1 MASSKGTVYLVG
13 AGPGDPLLLTLK
25 GLWCLERA
33 DVVVYDRLVSEYLL
47 TFCRQDAELVYVG
60 KETSHHTLSQDQIN
74 RVLSERAL
82 EGKTVCRLKGG
93 DPFVF
98 GRGGEEAAH
107 LAALG
112 IEYEVVPGITAAVSV
127 PAYAGIPVT
136 HRDYSSSLT
145 IVTGHRR
152 QGQEEELLA
161 GLNGRQATAVFL
173 MGYENLESIRDQ
185 LLARGWS
192 ADTPAALVCRG
203 TRAGQK
209 TVTGTLENLQGRAR
223 SAGIG
228 SPSVLI
234 VGRVV
239 ELREQLRWRERLPLF
254 GKRVLIT
261 RALDQAREMAGKIM
275 ALGGEPLCLPVLEF
289 APPRDPAPLDHAL
302 DEIGAYR
309 WVIFTS
315 ANGVAFFF
323 KRMRER
329 GIDIRSLGGRLAA
342 LGPGTGRALAGY
354 GLKVEFTPD
363 EYRAEAFLEGLLN
376 LITPGSRVLLPR
388 ASEARSVL
396 PDGLR
401 AAGIRVDVAPAY
413 QTLPGGG
420 RYRQVLDEAL
430 AQDRLDYLTFASS
443 SSVRNFQQLF
453 SESEL
458 AGILGRTRVA
468 CIGPVTAATAT
479 DSGIRV
485 DLVAGEY
492 TIDGLLEAIVAEAG
506 DKGGRLDV
514 S

>member
-1 MASSKGTVYLVG
+1 MANSKGTVYLVG

-47 TFCRQDAELVYVG
+47 TFGRQDAELVYVG
-60 KETSHHTLSQDQIN
+60 KETNHHTLTQDQIN
-74 RVLSERAL
+74 QVLSERAL

-152 QGQEEELLA
+152 RGREEEA
-161 GLNGRQATAVFL
+161 PDGPGGRRGTSVFL
-173 MGYENLESIRDQ
+173 MGYENLASIRRQ

-192 ADTPAALVCRG
+192 ADTPAALVCWG

-209 TVTGTLENLQGRAR
+209 TVSGTLENLQERAR

-228 SPSVLI
+228 APSVLI

-239 ELREQLRWRERLPLF
+239 ELRRQLYWREKLPLF
-254 GKRVLIT
+254 GKRILVT
-261 RALDQAREMAGKIM
+261 RALDQARGMAGKIM

-289 APPRDPAPLDHAL
+289 APPPDPAPLDHAL
-302 DEIGAYR
+302 DDIDAYQ
-309 WVIFTS
+309 WAIFTS

-329 GIDIRSLGGRLAA
+329 GIDIRSLKGRLAA

-354 GLKVEFTPD
+354 GLKVEYTPE

-376 LITPGSRVLLPR
+376 LIAPGSRVLLPR
-388 ASEARSVL
+388 ALEARSVL

-401 AAGIRVDVAPAY
+401 AAGIQVDVAPAY
-413 QTLPGGG
+413 RTLPGGA
-420 RYRQVLDEAL
+420 RYRQALEEAL

-443 SSVRNFQQLF
+443 SSVRNFGQLF

-458 AGILGRTRVA
+458 AGILGRSRVA
-468 CIGPVTAATAT
+468 CIGPVTAAAAA
-479 DSGIRV
+479 GMGMRV
-485 DLVAGEY
+485 DLMAGRY

-506 DKGGRLDV
+506 DKEGRLDV